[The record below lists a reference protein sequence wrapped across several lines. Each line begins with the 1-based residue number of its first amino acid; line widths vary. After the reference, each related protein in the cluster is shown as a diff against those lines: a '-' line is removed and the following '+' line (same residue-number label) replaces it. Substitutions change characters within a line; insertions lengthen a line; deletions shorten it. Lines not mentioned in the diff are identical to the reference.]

1 MVQESRSE
9 KGVSLCLSRQ
19 VVVYDPSQVEGATT
33 TEEREKEGFN
43 KDRIMLYVKYTELF
57 NFTRDTFLSSLLVN
71 IL

>member
-9 KGVSLCLSRQ
+9 KSVSLCLSRQ
-19 VVVYDPSQVEGATT
+19 VVVYDPSHVGRATT
-33 TEEREKEGFN
+33 TKEREKEGFN

-57 NFTRDTFLSSLLVN
+57 NFTSDKYISFLLVN